1 MEPGNDHR
9 LYVSIED
16 LGFNGENCNHRGKL
30 RKINHYDDDDTHVY
44 TSKNLET
51 ERKRREK
58 LSSRLLMLRSLVPNI
73 TNMNKASI
81 IEDAI
86 TYMQKLQNEVKSL
99 TDELHDMGG
108 TKEKKDETKI
118 SDSSAA
124 AEEEMKNW
132 GIQEEIGVA
141 KVDKNKIWVKMIL
154 VNKRGRIMKLIE
166 DLNDSRIEIIDV
178 SVTTIEQAY
187 LITATLQGLD
197 GEPLEE
203 YHIPTLIKLD

>member
-16 LGFNGENCNHRGKL
+16 LGFNGENCNNRGKL
-30 RKINHYDDDDTHVY
+30 RKINHYDDDTHVF

-99 TDELHDMGG
+99 TEELHDMGG
-108 TKEKKDETKI
+108 SKEKKTEAKI
-118 SDSSAA
+118 SDCVAPA
-124 AEEEMKNW
+124 DEDQMKNW
-132 GIQEEIGVA
+132 GIQEEIEVA
-141 KVDKNKIWVKMIL
+141 KVDKNKIWVKMML

-166 DLNDSRIEIIDV
+166 DLNDSRIEMIDI
-178 SVTTIEQAY
+178 SVTTIEEAY
-187 LITATLQGLD
+187 LLTATLQGLD

-203 YHIPTLIKLD
+203 YHLPTLIKFD

>member
-1 MEPGNDHR
+1 MEQGNDHR

-16 LGFNGENCNHRGKL
+16 LGFNGENCNNRGKL
-30 RKINHYDDDDTHVY
+30 RKINHYDDDTHVY

-86 TYMQKLQNEVKSL
+86 TYIQKLQNEVKNL
-99 TDELHDMGG
+99 TEELHDMGG
-108 TKEKKDETKI
+108 TKEKKSELKI
-118 SDSSAA
+118 SDSAA
-124 AEEEMKNW
+124 EEMKNW
-132 GIQEEIGVA
+132 GIQEEIEVA

-154 VNKRGRIMKLIE
+154 VNKRGRLLKLIQ
-166 DLNDSRIEIIDV
+166 DLNDSRIEMIDI
-178 SVTTIEQAY
+178 SVTTIEGAY
-187 LITATLQGLD
+187 LVTATLQGLD